1 MSGKLNFTAPTALQ
15 YFATLVADDASL
27 SQLEAAVAV
36 AQDVHPRLDTQSVLA
51 EVDLLAATVRQRIP
65 ADAGALQRLRLL
77 NRYFFHELGFS
88 GNVNDYHDPANSYL
102 PDVLARR
109 RGIPISLAILYIEL
123 ATQVG
128 LRAVGVSFPGHFLV
142 KLHMPQGEVVV
153 DPFTGQSLSR
163 DQLEERLQP
172 FRRRAVLRD
181 EEDVPLG
188 LYLQAAPP
196 RDVIARLLRNLKEI
210 HRNAGDLQ
218 LLLAVQER
226 LVILLPEDR
235 NERRDRGLVQ
245 AELGRRDLACDD
257 IADYLAHHAD
267 AADAPALR
275 RHLRDWRAAPPPAL
289 H

>member
-1 MSGKLNFTAPTALQ
+1 MSVKLNFTAPTPLQ

-36 AQDVHPRLDTQSVLA
+36 AQDVHPKLDTQSVLA
-51 EVDLLAATVRQRIP
+51 EVDLLAATVRKRIP

-109 RGIPISLAILYIEL
+109 RGIPITLAILYTEL

-172 FRRRAVLRD
+172 FRRRAVLPD

-196 RDVIARLLRNLKEI
+196 RDVIVRLLRNLKQI

-235 NERRDRGLVQ
+235 SERRDRGLVQ

-275 RHLRDWRAAPPPAL
+275 RRLRDWRAAPPPAL